1 MTVKEYAK
9 QLKEFQEYLNAC
21 FEILVINGDS
31 NSIDSFNDSEFEI
44 KFRGKTAKLANM
56 AVVYQGIEE
65 IIQAE
70 IDDCEGV

>member
-31 NSIDSFNDSEFEI
+31 NSIDSFNNSEFEI

-65 IIQAE
+65 LIQSE
-70 IDDCEGV
+70 IEESEEI